1 MGILRNACHLQASI
15 TSIEKGQWIKGADVK
30 IVSGIR
36 IVIYRGLAK
45 DHIIR
50 NLFVYAGMP
59 KWRSGIEAIGS

>member
-1 MGILRNACHLQASI
+1 M
-15 TSIEKGQWIKGADVK
+15 K

-36 IVIYRGLAK
+36 IIIYRGLAK
-45 DHIIR
+45 DPIIR